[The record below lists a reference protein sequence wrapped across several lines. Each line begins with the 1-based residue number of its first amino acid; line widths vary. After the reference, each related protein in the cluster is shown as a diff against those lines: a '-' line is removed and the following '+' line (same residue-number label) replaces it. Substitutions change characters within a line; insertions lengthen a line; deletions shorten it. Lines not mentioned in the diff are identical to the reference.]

1 MYYILCVHWRER
13 ETLSM
18 RERERVREERGGG
31 GRNVIW
37 VQRNGAKTWTFSLSA
52 VFLQSG

>member
-18 RERERVREERGGG
+18 RERESEGRERRWRKERDMG
-31 GRNVIW
+31 
-37 VQRNGAKTWTFSLSA
+37 SA
-52 VFLQSG
+52 